1 MISKFV
7 IGNRKPSEYS
17 TEVTKSKFGEVLI
30 ASLILQKGCYIDF
43 DMKNNM
49 QITNLNDVSAKMNNV
64 ELEINSLI
72 EKIENN
78 KESYIG
84 ELLLN
89 IKKQLTIITE
99 SLNISTNSLTLESTD
114 NINLKSKQLLLGD
127 LSETVENDIQ
137 KEYGSVM
144 IQDRFN
150 KWWDEKMKPFIELI
164 NTFIDKYNTHTHS
177 GNVPPPGSVLPFN
190 ETIQKGSEIDDAE
203 DTTTMLSSSTTKTI

>member
-49 QITNLNDVSAKMNNV
+49 QITNLNDVSAKMNDV

-89 IKKQLTIITE
+89 IKKQLTLITK
-99 SLNISTNSLTLESTD
+99 SLNISTDSLTLESTD
-114 NINLKSKQLLLGD
+114 NINLKSKEILLGD
-127 LSETVENDIQ
+127 LSETVNDDIQ

-150 KWWDEKMKPFIELI
+150 KWWDEKMKPFIELM
-164 NTFIDKYNTHTHS
+164 NTFIDRYNNHTHS
-177 GNVPPPGSVLPFN
+177 GSVPPPGSVLPFK
-190 ETIQKGSEIDDAE
+190 ETVQKGNEIDVAK

>member
-49 QITNLNDVSAKMNNV
+49 QITNLNDVSAKMNDV

-89 IKKQLTIITE
+89 IKKQLTLITK
-99 SLNISTNSLTLESTD
+99 SLNISTDSLTLESTD

-164 NTFIDKYNTHTHS
+164 NTFINKYNGHTH
-177 GNVPPPGSVLPFN
+177 GMNALLPN
-190 ETIQKGSEIDDAE
+190 EMVNIGSEIDDAE